1 VRAILLLALVVAGCD
16 RAPSATTGDSAGA
29 RLEAAA
35 ERAGIVSD
43 PDAPLEGAWARDTD
57 RLCVVGTGKTSRIGV
72 SVDYGEDQ
80 GCAAT
85 GVAEREGTALRLTFG
100 DCRIVAQYDG
110 DRIVFPAIVADA
122 CQALCTGRATLAA
135 VTVDRQSMA
144 RSEALTLRSSKGTR
158 LCSS

>member
-1 VRAILLLALVVAGCD
+1 MRG
-16 RAPSATTGDSAGA
+16 RN
-29 RLEAAA
+29 
-35 ERAGIVSD
+35 
-43 PDAPLEGAWARDTD
+43 
-57 RLCVVGTGKTSRIGV
+57 
-72 SVDYGEDQ
+72 GEDQ
-80 GCAAT
+80 PDRRQRRLWRGPGLCRE
-85 GVAEREGTALRLTFG
+85 GVAEREGAALRLTFG

-110 DRIVFPAIVADA
+110 DRIVFPATVADA